1 MYYTIYCC
9 NWGPSVG
16 FQKLEG
22 LIVQIHIKG
31 SPYFT
36 LPLIRALAAI
46 AHKRIALRGNKK
58 KLFPTSM
65 YFKKS
70 TPFSLLF
77 YEYKLRVF
85 SWKKIL
91 LSQGEKYKLKLQNLA
106 FRNNF
111 YFVLK
116 ADLLKLSLYFFLL
129 LNLSLC
135 FFNFDSKCK

>member
-1 MYYTIYCC
+1 MYCC
-9 NWGPSVG
+9 NSGPSVG

-31 SPYFT
+31 SNT
-36 LPLIRALAAI
+36 LKVLLPLIRALAAI

-77 YEYKLRVF
+77 TSINYVSF
-85 SWKKIL
+85 H
-91 LSQGEKYKLKLQNLA
+91 
-106 FRNNF
+106 
-111 YFVLK
+111 
-116 ADLLKLSLYFFLL
+116 
-129 LNLSLC
+129 
-135 FFNFDSKCK
+135 

>member
-1 MYYTIYCC
+1 MVFLKHKVLKILKKCC
-9 NWGPSVG
+9 GRPTTSNQGPG
-16 FQKLEG
+16 CNCTQMNC
-22 LIVQIHIKG
+22 
-31 SPYFT
+31 
-36 LPLIRALAAI
+36 
-46 AHKRIALRGNKK
+46 ALRGNKK

-116 ADLLKLSLYFFLL
+116 ADLLKLSIYFFLRI
-129 LNLSLC
+129 NLSLC
-135 FFNFDSKCK
+135 FFNFDSKYK